1 MFGYS
6 PQGYEALSANRQRLL
21 DALNAV
27 AITEVTVRY
36 VGGGDEGDVT
46 EVIS

>member
-6 PQGYEALSANRQRLL
+6 PQGYEALSTNRQLGCYL

-27 AITEVTVRY
+27 AIT
-36 VGGGDEGDVT
+36 G
-46 EVIS
+46 